1 MAAYSNKAEVNVN
14 VQPHDSPHVLDATN
28 VRRGMTPASWD
39 ATDAAG
45 IAGKWLTV
53 DAESGPADHSGN
65 VTGEFPSDGTSA
77 WKQT

>member
-1 MAAYSNKAEVNVN
+1 MAAYSNAAEVNVN
-14 VQPHDSPHVLDATN
+14 VQPHDSLHVMAATN
-28 VRRGMTPASWD
+28 VRRGMTPATWD

-53 DAESGPADHSGN
+53 DAESGPADCSGN
-65 VTGEFPSDGTSA
+65 VTGKFLNDGTGA